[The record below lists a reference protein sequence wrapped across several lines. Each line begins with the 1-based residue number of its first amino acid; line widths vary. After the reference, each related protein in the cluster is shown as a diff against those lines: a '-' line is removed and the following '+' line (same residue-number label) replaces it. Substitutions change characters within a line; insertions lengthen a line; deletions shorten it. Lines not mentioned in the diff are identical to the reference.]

1 MVPVLSLKPPQNP
14 LPRGITYHNVYVVHY
29 NFADTD
35 FNTAVEEFCTLL
47 SDLESVGL
55 HTEVRA
61 GYDRSLLIFV
71 KAPRELLGREVY
83 KSRVKDWLYGITRE
97 HPGGGKDT
105 IMDGEFEA
113 EDILSM
119 FHLVTWKKELG
130 GAGITPQSG
139 KWQNVESVFPL
150 HNERAN
156 QTLLLHLSK
165 KLFLSVEDLDQ
176 IRNLLGSKVAFYFA
190 FLQTYLAFLFF
201 PAITGF
207 IAWMFLPQYS
217 LVYAL
222 TTSLWCTVF
231 LEYWKLQQ
239 VDLSL
244 RWNVR
249 GVGTLKVNRPT
260 FQPEKTIVDPVS
272 GEIKHY
278 FPKWKQIARQTLQ
291 IPFIVISFV
300 TLGALIVMVF
310 AVEVLISEVYEGPF
324 KSLLEYLPTV
334 LLAAFLPFIN
344 TFLEGIATTITEY
357 ENHRT
362 QDRHEMSLTQ
372 KIFVLNFITEYLPI
386 FLTAFV
392 YVPFGDVVIPKLET
406 LLRHFLGDAAPFS
419 LGSNFHSDPNR
430 LRNEVIAL
438 SITGQISNMAE
449 ELVFP
454 YIKHKASRW
463 WRDYRAE
470 HSNVATINSVVQ
482 DEPDEVEFLKRARN
496 EAQLEPYNV
505 QDDLTEMVIQFGYL
519 ALFSPVWPLVS
530 VGFLVNNWFELR
542 SDFLKICIDHQ
553 RPAPVRTDGIGPW
566 IDSLG
571 FLTWL
576 GSISTAAV
584 VHLFGNNML
593 GGLPGRGTWYALPIT
608 IFISEHIYL
617 MLRYVVAYAL
627 QRFGSDQIRKE
638 RAERYARR
646 KKYLA
651 ELESQTQESL
661 AVEEKERR
669 KSVLLMGH
677 DRFWTRQIEDGAST
691 DVGVGLIK
699 ALRKTEEAEA
709 TKED

>member
-1 MVPVLSLKPPQNP
+1 MVPAMDLKQPLTPQ
-14 LPRGITYHNVYVVHY
+14 LRGVTYNNVYVVHY
-29 NFADTD
+29 D
-35 FNTAVEEFCTLL
+35 FGNIEFSTAVEEFCTLL

-61 GYDRSLLIFV
+61 GYDKSLLVFV
-71 KAPRELLGREVY
+71 KAPRELLGNEVY
-83 KSRVKDWLYGITRE
+83 RSRVKDWLYGITRE
-97 HPGGGKDT
+97 HPGGGRDT
-105 IMDGEFEA
+105 IIDGEFEA

-130 GAGITPQSG
+130 GAGITAQSG
-139 KWQNVESVFPL
+139 KWENVKSVFPL

-156 QTLLLHLSK
+156 QALLLHLSK
-165 KLFLSVEDLDQ
+165 KVLLRAEDLDKV
-176 IRNLLGSKVAFYFA
+176 RDLFGSKVAFYFA

-207 IAWMFLPQYS
+207 LAWMFMPQYS
-217 LVYAL
+217 LFYAL

-231 LEYWKLQQ
+231 LEYWKLQEI
-239 VDLSL
+239 DLSL

-260 FQPEKTIVDPVS
+260 FQPEKVITDMVT
-272 GEIKHY
+272 GEVKHY

-291 IPFIVISFV
+291 IPFILMSFI

-324 KSLLEYLPTV
+324 KSWLEYLPTI
-334 LLAAFLPFIN
+334 LLAAFLPFISS
-344 TFLEGIATTITEY
+344 FLEDIATTLTEY

-392 YVPFGDVVIPKLET
+392 YVPFGDVVIPQLET
-406 LLRHFLGDAAPFS
+406 LLRRFLGDAAPFS
-419 LGSNFHSDPNR
+419 LGNNFHSDPNR

-438 SITGQISNMAE
+438 SVTGQISNFGE
-449 ELVFP
+449 ELVLP
-454 YIKHKASRW
+454 YLKHKAARW
-463 WRDYRAE
+463 YKDYRAE
-470 HSNVATINSVVQ
+470 HSHIATINTIAQ
-482 DEPDEVEFLKRARN
+482 DEPDEVDFLKRARN

-530 VGFLVNNWFELR
+530 IGFLINNWVELR
-542 SDFLKICIDHQ
+542 SDFLKICIEHQ
-553 RPAPVRTDGIGPW
+553 RPAPVRTDSIGPW
-566 IDSLG
+566 ISSLG

-584 VHLFGNNML
+584 VHLFGNNTL

-617 MLRYVVAYAL
+617 MLRYVVGYAL

-646 KKYLA
+646 KNYLA
-651 ELESQTQESL
+651 ELESKSQNVL

-669 KSVLLMGH
+669 KSVLMMGH
-677 DRFWTRQIEDGAST
+677 DRFWTRQIEDGASA

-699 ALRKTEEAEA
+699 ALRKTEEA

>member
-1 MVPVLSLKPPQNP
+1 MSYALTISS
-14 LPRGITYHNVYVVHY
+14 HNVYVIHY
-29 NFADTD
+29 NFAHIDHS
-35 FNTAVEEFCTLL
+35 TAVEEFCALL
-47 SDLESVGL
+47 ADLESVGL

-61 GYDRSLLIFV
+61 GYDRSLLVFV

-105 IMDGEFEA
+105 VIDGEFEA

-119 FHLVTWKKELG
+119 FHLVSWKKELG

-139 KWQNVESVFPL
+139 KWENVESIFPL
-150 HNERAN
+150 HNERKN
-156 QTLLLHLSK
+156 HDLLFHLSK
-165 KLFLSVEDLDQ
+165 KIFLRVEDLDK
-176 IRNLLGSKVAFYFA
+176 IRDLFGSKVAFYFA
-190 FLQTYLAFLFF
+190 FLQTYLVFLFF
-201 PAITGF
+201 PATTGF
-207 IAWMFLPQYS
+207 LAWMFLPQYS
-217 LVYAL
+217 LFYAL

-231 LEYWKLQQ
+231 LEYWKLQEI
-239 VDLSL
+239 DLSL
-244 RWNVR
+244 RWDVR

-260 FQPEKTIVDPVS
+260 FLPEKAITDPVT
-272 GEIKHY
+272 GEVMHY

-291 IPFIVISFV
+291 IPFILVSFLV
-300 TLGALIVMVF
+300 LGAFVVVVF

-324 KSLLEYLPTV
+324 KDLLEYLPTI
-334 LLAAFLPFIN
+334 LLAAVLPFIN
-344 TFLEGIATTITEY
+344 TFLEGIATTLTEY

-362 QDRHEMSLTQ
+362 QDRHEMSITQ

-392 YVPFGDVVIPKLET
+392 YVPFGDAVVPKLE
-406 LLRHFLGDAAPFS
+406 LLLQRFLGDAAPFS

-438 SITGQISNMAE
+438 SVTGQISNFGE
-449 ELVFP
+449 ELVLP
-454 YIKHKASRW
+454 YLKHKASRW
-463 WRDYRAE
+463 WKEYRAE
-470 HSNVATINSVVQ
+470 HSHTATINTVVHDDA
-482 DEPDEVEFLKRARN
+482 DEADFLKRARN
-496 EAQLEPYNV
+496 EASLEPYNV

-530 VGFLVNNWFELR
+530 IGFLVNNWVELR
-542 SDFLKICIDHQ
+542 SDFLKICIEHQ

-576 GSISTAAV
+576 GSISTAAI
-584 VHLFGNNML
+584 VHLFGSNTPAL
-593 GGLPGRGTWYALPIT
+593 SAKLPGRGSWYALPIT
-608 IFISEHIYL
+608 IFITEHIYL
-617 MLRYVVAYAL
+617 VLRYVVAYAL

-638 RAERYARR
+638 RAQRYARR
-646 KKYLA
+646 KRILA
-651 ELESQTQESL
+651 ELESQRSNAAGL

-669 KSVLLMGH
+669 KSLLLMGY
-677 DRFWTRQIEDGAST
+677 DRFWTRQLEDGVSAE
-691 DVGVGLIK
+691 VGVGLIK

-709 TKED
+709 AVTKED